1 MTSVENVSAL
11 QRRLN
16 ASIPQQ
22 AIRGVV
28 SARLKNI
35 GRNAKI
41 AGFRPGKVPAK
52 VIEQHYGAKVHQEAL
67 GEALQRSFQEAAMTN
82 NLRVAGSPRFE
93 IKTDDPNADQIEFSA
108 TFEVYPEVVIGDL
121 SVETVERLVYELTPA
136 DVENTIATLRKQRT
150 TFEKVDRAAQN
161 EDRVHI
167 DFAGKLDG
175 AAFEGGEAK
184 DMAVVLGMGQMLP
197 DFEAA
202 IIGMKAGQTR
212 TFEMTFPKDY
222 HGKDVA
228 GKKVSFT
235 VVLHRVEAPRLPEVD
250 AEFARAVGI
259 TDGDV
264 SKLNDEV
271 RSNLTREVSR
281 RLKARNKD
289 AAMDALLKVARFDVP
304 MSLLDKEAQSMMQ
317 QTVRELESRGAKMQ
331 GMQIQPELFKER
343 AERRVRLGLI
353 LAELLQQHDL
363 QPRPEQ
369 TKAMIE
375 DYAQSFDEAEQII
388 RWYAADPKRMIEVEN
403 LVLEENMVDWVMG
416 QARTTDKQAKF
427 NDLMGN
433 D

>member
-1 MTSVENVSAL
+1 M
-11 QRRLN
+11 
-16 ASIPQQ
+16 
-22 AIRGVV
+22 
-28 SARLKNI
+28 
-35 GRNAKI
+35 
-41 AGFRPGKVPAK
+41 
-52 VIEQHYGAKVHQEAL
+52 
-67 GEALQRSFQEAAMTN
+67 
-82 NLRVAGSPRFE
+82 
-93 IKTDDPNADQIEFSA
+93 
-108 TFEVYPEVVIGDL
+108 
-121 SVETVERLVYELTPA
+121 
-136 DVENTIATLRKQRT
+136 ENTIATLRKQRT
-150 TFEKVDRAAQN
+150 TFEKADRAAQN

-167 DFAGKLDG
+167 DFTGKLDG

-202 IIGMKAGQTR
+202 IIGMRAGQTR
-212 TFEMTFPKDY
+212 TFEMTFPADY

-250 AEFARAVGI
+250 AEFARDVGI

-289 AAMDALLKVARFDVP
+289 AAMDALLKVAGFDVP
-304 MSLLDKEAQSMMQ
+304 LSLVDKEAQSMMQ
-317 QTVRELESRGAKMQ
+317 QTAREMESRGVKMQ
-331 GMQIQPELFKER
+331 GMPIQPEMFKER

-353 LAELLQQHDL
+353 LAELLQKHDL

-416 QARTTDKQAKF
+416 QARTTDKQVEF

-433 D
+433 N

>member
-1 MTSVENVSAL
+1 M
-11 QRRLN
+11 
-16 ASIPQQ
+16 
-22 AIRGVV
+22 
-28 SARLKNI
+28 
-35 GRNAKI
+35 
-41 AGFRPGKVPAK
+41 
-52 VIEQHYGAKVHQEAL
+52 
-67 GEALQRSFQEAAMTN
+67 
-82 NLRVAGSPRFE
+82 
-93 IKTDDPNADQIEFSA
+93 
-108 TFEVYPEVVIGDL
+108 
-121 SVETVERLVYELTPA
+121 
-136 DVENTIATLRKQRT
+136 ENTIATLRKQRT
-150 TFEKVDRAAQN
+150 TFEKADRAAQN

-212 TFEMTFPKDY
+212 TFEMTFPADY

-317 QTVRELESRGAKMQ
+317 QTARELESRGAKMQ

-353 LAELLQQHDL
+353 LAELLQKHDL

-388 RWYAADPKRMIEVEN
+388 RWYAADHKRMIEVEN

-416 QARTTDKQAKF
+416 QARTTDKQVEF

-433 D
+433 N